1 MRVKRFP
8 HLGRYSTL
16 VHLYPLDL
24 YIQATNSGYYIQAP
38 ASYRQGLFQCTV
50 TDTEA
55 SPTALKRLS
64 HNLLDP
70 IPPGGGGWSVL
81 KGLILSNLR
90 RPTIVRAGLS
100 EYLVVSIA
108 SESGSCL

>member
-70 IPPGGGGWSVL
+70 IPPGGGGVGTLGTNSV
-81 KGLILSNLR
+81 KSAQANHCQG
-90 RPTIVRAGLS
+90 RPK
-100 EYLVVSIA
+100 
-108 SESGSCL
+108 